1 MPCFRKGEK
10 EMIIK
15 IIACFVLLILLILA
29 LGAISGTMLSSKISQ
44 EEERDAMKVR
54 LIAYEGNRQ
63 QLKDFALLLE
73 PETEFEDDLIKA
85 ILNKAE
91 ADVSIIAQDGKI
103 GILIKRGAEV

>member
-1 MPCFRKGEK
+1 LPW
-10 EMIIK
+10 
-15 IIACFVLLILLILA
+15 A
-29 LGAISGTMLSSKISQ
+29 LYQAQCYPARSTRRRR
-44 EEERDAMKVR
+44 EDVMKVR

-103 GILIKRGAEV
+103 GILIKRGVEIWYESIKEQDE